1 MGWLAGR
8 EWIWIVISF
17 VLGLILTWFWLVQ
30 KVSARVPAGAAA
42 SGSGRGASKRTGGL
56 GATASGIGAAGAA
69 GAKGLKDK
77 AGDAGES
84 GISAAKRAVGR
95 DEKDLDS

>member
-30 KVSARVPAGAAA
+30 KVSARVPAGT
-42 SGSGRGASKRTGGL
+42 SGSGRGAAKRSGL

-95 DEKDLDS
+95 DE